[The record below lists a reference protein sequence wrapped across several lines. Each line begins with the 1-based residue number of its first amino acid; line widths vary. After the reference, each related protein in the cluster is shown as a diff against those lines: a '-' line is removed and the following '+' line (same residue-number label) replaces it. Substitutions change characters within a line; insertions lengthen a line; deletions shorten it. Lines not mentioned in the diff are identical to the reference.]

1 MHYLMFFCVLN
12 EIQTHFSFVF
22 FSVELFWRDWDIS
35 KQNVNDTLFY
45 YYLLRVRFDGFWSRQ
60 CQPGFFGM
68 PLYFRF
74 YCPASVR
81 MLPDDHVSAIGQQ
94 GIIHFEV
101 DGSLFPINAAGGL
114 PPPSLVRPAP
124 R

>member
-1 MHYLMFFCVLN
+1 MTRCSIIIYYVFVLMVSGLGN
-12 EIQTHFSFVF
+12 
-22 FSVELFWRDWDIS
+22 
-35 KQNVNDTLFY
+35 
-45 YYLLRVRFDGFWSRQ
+45 G
-60 CQPGFFGM
+60 QPGFFWM

-81 MLPDDHVSAIGQQ
+81 MLPDDQVSAIGQQ
-94 GIIHFEV
+94 DIIHFEV
-101 DGSLFPINAAGGL
+101 DGSLFPINAVGGL